1 MNAAMTRRLGFLDVF
16 SITSGAMISSGLF
29 ILPGIAYAYTGPALV
44 VSYFIAG
51 LATVAG
57 MLSTVEIVTAMPMAG
72 GNYFF
77 ITRTLGPAIGT
88 VAGLLSWFSL
98 ALKSSF
104 ALAGLSIFLV
114 LVVEMNYQVAAS
126 VICVAFVGVNIVG
139 TRETGRLQVF
149 LVGFLLALM
158 LLYIGLGST
167 HVRGENILPFVPH
180 GWLPV
185 FSTAGL
191 IFISYGGLMQV
202 ASIAEEIRDPGR
214 VIPQAMIAAFVVIL
228 FFYLLMIFTTTGV
241 LAPGDLSG
249 SLTPI
254 STGAS
259 AFMGRTGT
267 TAMSA
272 AAILAFVSTA
282 NAGIMT
288 ASRYLFSLS
297 RDNLLPA
304 FFGVMNA
311 RFQTPHRAV
320 AATGIVIVATL
331 FLQLEILAEAAS
343 TVLIL
348 SYLLSCLSLIILRES
363 RIFNYH
369 PVFRAPWYPVLPV
382 AGIAGYVL
390 LLIGVGWDAA
400 IITGILI
407 AGGLLFYWIYGKVRS
422 EREYA
427 LLHLVERMSDRELT
441 RGLLE
446 SELKRIVIDR
456 DDMGCDIFGELV
468 SEALVI
474 DLPSPLTGRHE
485 LFDSIAEGL
494 GTRLGMDK
502 DTIAGALHER
512 HVRESTMIQP
522 GCAVSDIVLEG
533 NEIFEVVL
541 VRSRQGI
548 LLEEGGENVHA
559 FFLLAASRDRRN
571 RYLLTVS
578 SIAQIIQDPGF
589 EKRWLD
595 ARSPQQLRDLLVLGG
610 RRRVCTL

>member
-1 MNAAMTRRLGFLDVF
+1 MNAVMTRRLGFLDVF

-44 VSYFIAG
+44 LSYFIAG

-114 LVVEMNYQVAAS
+114 LAVEMNYQVAAAI
-126 VICVAFVGVNIVG
+126 ICIAFVGINIVG

-158 LLYIGLGST
+158 LLYVGLGST
-167 HVRGENILPFVPH
+167 RVQGENILPFVPH

-191 IFISYGGLMQV
+191 IFVSYGGLMQV
-202 ASIAEEIRDPGR
+202 ASVAEEIRDPGK

-228 FFYLLMIFTTTGV
+228 IFYLLMIFTTTGV
-241 LAPGDLSG
+241 LAPGELSG

-254 STGAS
+254 STGAA

-267 TAMSA
+267 AAMSA

-304 FFGVMNA
+304 FFGVMNS

-369 PVFRAPWYPVLPV
+369 PVFRAPWYPALPV

-407 AGGLLFYWIYGKVRS
+407 AGGLLFYWIYGKLRS

-456 DDMGCDIFGELV
+456 DDMQCDIFGEMA
-468 SEALVI
+468 EQATVI
-474 DLPSPLTGRHE
+474 DLPPSVRSLRAMFE
-485 LFDSIAEGL
+485 LIGSQVEARFALDA
-494 GTRLGMDK
+494 R
-502 DTIAGALHER
+502 TIEGALAER
-512 HVRESTMIQP
+512 HVKESTVLQP
-522 GCAVSDIVLEG
+522 GCAISDIVIEKNG
-533 NEIFEVVL
+533 FFEVVMA
-541 VRSRQGI
+541 RSREGI
-548 LLEEGGENVHA
+548 HQEDGGQDIHA
-559 FFLLAASRDRRN
+559 FFLLVTSRDRRN
-571 RYLLTVS
+571 LYLMAVS
-578 SIAQIIQDPGF
+578 SIAQIIQDPAF
-589 EKRWLD
+589 ERQWLS

>member
-1 MNAAMTRRLGFLDVF
+1 MSTGITRQLGFLDVF

-29 ILPGIAYAYTGPALV
+29 ILPGIAYAYSGPALV
-44 VSYFIAG
+44 FSYLIAG
-51 LATVAG
+51 LLTVSG

-77 ITRTLGPAIGT
+77 ITRTMGPAIGT

-114 LVVEMNYQVAAS
+114 LVVDWNYQVAAA
-126 VICVAFVGVNIVG
+126 VICTAFIGVNIIG
-139 TRETGRLQVF
+139 SRETGKLQIF
-149 LVGFLLALM
+149 LVAFLLVLM
-158 LLYIGLGST
+158 LVYIGWGSA
-167 HVRGENILPFVPH
+167 HVQGGNILPFVPH

-202 ASIAEEIRDPGR
+202 ASVAEEIRDPGR
-214 VIPQAMIAAFVVIL
+214 VIPRAMITAFVVIL
-228 FFYLLMIFTTTGV
+228 LFYVLMIFITTGV
-241 LAPGDLSG
+241 LAPDELSG

-254 STGAS
+254 TTGAS
-259 AFMGRTGT
+259 AFMGRTGMA
-267 TAMSA
+267 AMSI

-304 FFGVMNA
+304 FFGVMNE

-320 AATGIVIVATL
+320 IATGIVIVATL
-331 FLQLEILAEAAS
+331 FLRLEILAEAAS

-348 SYLLSCLSLIILRES
+348 AYLLSSLSLIILRES
-363 RIFNYH
+363 RIFNYQ

-382 AGIAGYVL
+382 AGIAGYIL

-400 IITGILI
+400 IIAAGLI

-427 LLHLVERMSDRELT
+427 LLHLVERISDRELT
-441 RGLLE
+441 KGILE
-446 SELKRIVIDR
+446 SELKQIVIAR
-456 DDMGCDIFGELV
+456 DNLQCDIFGDMV
-468 SEALVI
+468 DQAAVI
-474 DLPSPLTGRHE
+474 DLPPSIQDRHA
-485 LFDSIAEGL
+485 LFE
-494 GTRLGMDK
+494 
-502 DTIAGALHER
+502 TIGSHIEARFHLDARTIEKSLAER
-512 HVRESTMIQP
+512 HGKESTILQP
-522 GCAVSDIVLEG
+522 GCAVSDIIIEEG
-533 NEIFEVVL
+533 SFFEVIM
-541 VRSRQGI
+541 VRSREGI
-548 LLEEGGENVHA
+548 FMEENGGKIHA
-559 FFLLAASRDRRN
+559 FFLLVTSRNRRN
-571 RYLLTVS
+571 LYLMAVS
-578 SIAQIIQDPGF
+578 SIAQIIQDPVF
-589 EKRWLD
+589 EKQWLS
-595 ARSPQQLRDLLVLGG
+595 ARSPQQLRDMLVLGE